1 MKYSIDSVSYG
12 NFPMLTKESYM
23 VDTENDTIGS
33 KEVFFGT
40 SLTGKTI
47 YQNIILMLCIL
58 KKKNCDNILYTIMNV
73 SSKPIDNEKARLDLS
88 LYFKIPEMELQL
100 LPNGKY
106 QKPKALYSLTSFIS
120 LFVTG

>member
-1 MKYSIDSVSYG
+1 MKYSIDLVSYG

-58 KKKNCDNILYTIMNV
+58 KRI
-73 SSKPIDNEKARLDLS
+73 
-88 LYFKIPEMELQL
+88 
-100 LPNGKY
+100 
-106 QKPKALYSLTSFIS
+106 
-120 LFVTG
+120 FVTIYYTQL